1 MDKGEIWVVNLSSG
15 RGNEQS
21 GSRPC
26 LILANTKTNLVTIVP
41 LTSNLEALR
50 FPYTL
55 EIKSSEKN
63 GLESDS
69 IALIF
74 QLQAIDKRRIVKK
87 IGVVEKYYIEEISK
101 KLRSMLQI

>member
-26 LILANTKTNLVTIVP
+26 LILGNIKTNLVTIVP

-69 IALIF
+69 IALVF
-74 QLQAIDKRRIVKK
+74 QLQAIDKRRLIKK
-87 IGVVEKYYIEEISK
+87 IGIVEKYFLEDINK
-101 KLRSMLQI
+101 RLRSMLQL